1 MKKQISFSIEEILG
15 DIITYDVVMEIN
27 GVKKV
32 LFPDCDSIELAQIG
46 IDSIK
51 ELGVEQMVRSFGYL
65 K

>member
-1 MKKQISFSIEEILG
+1 MNKQVSFSIEEILG

-32 LFPDCDSIELAQIG
+32 LFRHCDSIELAQIG
-46 IDSIK
+46 IDSME

>member
-1 MKKQISFSIEEILG
+1 MTNQVSFSIEEILG
-15 DIITYDVVMEIN
+15 DITTYDVVMEIN
-27 GVKKV
+27 GAKKV

-46 IDSIK
+46 IDSMK

>member
-1 MKKQISFSIEEILG
+1 MSSLVSFSIEEILG
-15 DIITYDVVMEIN
+15 DITTYDVVMKIN

-32 LFPDCDSIELAQIG
+32 LFRDCDSIELAQIG
-46 IDSIK
+46 IDSME